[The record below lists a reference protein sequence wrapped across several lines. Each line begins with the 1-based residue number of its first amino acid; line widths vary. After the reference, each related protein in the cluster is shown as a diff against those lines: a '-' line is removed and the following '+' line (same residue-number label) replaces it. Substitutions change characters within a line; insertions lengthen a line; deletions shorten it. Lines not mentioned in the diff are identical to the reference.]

1 VFQIRKDITSVHSA
15 SSFFSMAL
23 SVWKSTPERAAIRL
37 VRSILGDS
45 PSPLTTKQIYEEA
58 VRRETGREYP
68 EPPTVIAS
76 TQKPQKFIRKRGV
89 VLKPP
94 PSPPH
99 PDNAIRSVRCVLC
112 MTPVSEADLPGVC
125 APFRYLKAV
134 VLPHMSDKIQEIE
147 KFHTTKSLS
156 DEEKQ
161 HRLATMSK
169 SARKAKASLLPTI
182 TDVWLWRMTA
192 RPPPPHEPKKKKPV
206 FGVEVGVGE
215 DWLHLNKRR
224 HRAREGTLI
233 FAHRRATKS

>member
-1 VFQIRKDITSVHSA
+1 
-15 SSFFSMAL
+15 MAL
-23 SVWKSTPERAAIRL
+23 NAWKSTPERAAIRL

-76 TQKPQKFIRKRGV
+76 TQKPQKSIRKRGV

-94 PSPPH
+94 PTPPH
-99 PDNAIRSVRCVLC
+99 PDNAIRSV
-112 MTPVSEADLPGVC
+112 
-125 APFRYLKAV
+125 RYLKAV

-192 RPPPPHEPKKKKPV
+192 RPPPPLEPKKKKPV

-224 HRAREGTLI
+224 QRAREGKVVRDVTWLRELTKM
-233 FAHRRATKS
+233 RREREGLDKAAGKETIA